1 MTLIFGKK
9 KIAGGAERLY
19 KLIIQSVE
27 LCWRSS
33 QSWRR
38 TAGVLL
44 LSMTVT
50 NRSRSPICEHDLDF
64 REVYHWY

>member
-1 MTLIFGKK
+1 MTLTFGKK
-9 KIAGGAERLY
+9 AFAVGVERLY
-19 KLIIQSVE
+19 KLLIQSVG

-38 TAGVLL
+38 KAGVLP
-44 LSMTVT
+44 LSVTLT
-50 NRSRSPICEHDLDF
+50 NRSRSSICEHDLDF